1 MKNNSLGTKVL
12 MIAVTLALVAYFGIQ
27 AVRYFSDPLTTTLA
41 YNYRVEET
49 LSLSGFVVR
58 DEVVLPEDSSGLL
71 QIQREEGERVS
82 DGGTVATV
90 YSDQASLD
98 RQKEIESLNA
108 RIEQLQY
115 AREAAVGT
123 EVAQK
128 LDEQI
133 RQSLLDYRAA
143 VTAGRYRDA
152 EKQGNDLRNQV
163 LKRDYSG
170 ADTEDLD
177 AQIAELQAEVKA
189 LRSQSAGSTRRI
201 SATEAGLYSAVV
213 DGYET
218 VLTPE
223 SLETLTP
230 SALSGIKASNETT
243 SNVGK
248 LVLGKEWYYAA
259 VVSADMAESLKK
271 MEQQGDSL
279 LLRFAKGV
287 ERDLSV
293 SIHSIGEEE
302 NGRVVIVFA
311 GDTYLS
317 QLTLLR
323 EQSAQIIYGTVE
335 GIRIPKEALRVVTKT
350 QTDEDGTENE
360 TQVTG
365 VYCVVGLE
373 AGFKPVEI
381 LYTADHFVLVEP
393 NPAADREGQRLRP
406 GEEIIITARDLY
418 DGKVVR

>member
-1 MKNNSLGTKVL
+1 MKNNSLGTKIL
-12 MIAVTLALVAYFGIQ
+12 MIAVTLALAAYFGAQ
-27 AVRYFSDPLTTTLA
+27 ALQYFSDPLTTTLA
-41 YNYRVEET
+41 YHYRVEET

-58 DEVVLPEDSSGLL
+58 DELVLPAESSGLL

-82 DGGTVATV
+82 DGGTVAMV

-115 AREAAVGT
+115 AREAAVGA

-133 RQSLLDYRAA
+133 RQNLLDYRAA
-143 VTAGRYRDA
+143 VTAERYRDA
-152 EKQGNDLRNQV
+152 EKRGNDLRNQV

-170 ADTEDLD
+170 ADTENLD
-177 AQIAELQAEVKA
+177 AQISELQAEVKA
-189 LRSQSAGSTRRI
+189 LRSQSAGTTKRI
-201 SATEAGLYSAVV
+201 SATESGLYSAVV

-223 SLETLTP
+223 NLTTLMP
-230 SALSGIKASNETT
+230 SNLTGVKPSEEAA

-248 LVLGKEWYYAA
+248 LVRGKEWYYAA
-259 VVSADMAESLKK
+259 VVSADTAASLKK
-271 MEQQGDSL
+271 MEQQGDRL

-287 ERDLSV
+287 ERDLPV
-293 SIHSIGEEE
+293 SIYSIGEEE
-302 NGRVVIVFA
+302 NGRVVIAFE

-335 GIRIPKEALRVVTKT
+335 GIRVPKEALRIVTRT
-350 QTDEDGTENE
+350 STEEDGTETE
-360 TQVTG
+360 TLVTG

-406 GEEIIITARDLY
+406 GEEIIITAKDLY
-418 DGKVVR
+418 NGKVIR